1 MWDRGSP
8 KLAILDSRVG
18 QDLQLR
24 LSGTLGQERPTS
36 NFLPHFLGMSA
47 SGQVQR
53 SSIRN
58 DDEVVKTLMVM
69 AVAELV
75 MTLMT

>member
-47 SGQVQR
+47 SGQVKR

-69 AVAELV
+69 AVVELV

>member
-53 SSIRN
+53 SSISN
-58 DDEVVKTLMVM
+58 DDEAVKTLMVM
-69 AVAELV
+69 AVVKLV

>member
-36 NFLPHFLGMSA
+36 NFLPHFLDMSA

-53 SSIRN
+53 SSISN

-69 AVAELV
+69 VMTM